1 MSHNILVF
9 IAHDILYVREKLSM
23 EKLDIFY
30 ADVALPIVA
39 SLSTEKS
46 KIKLDFRR
54 RRAYWMR
61 VIPRDNTMP
70 SNSREK
76 NGHGKVEILF
86 SKKEKNV
93 ASKNKYISKKSFTN
107 VSLCL
112 ITNKEK

>member
-54 RRAYWMR
+54 RRAY
-61 VIPRDNTMP
+61 
-70 SNSREK
+70 
-76 NGHGKVEILF
+76 
-86 SKKEKNV
+86 
-93 ASKNKYISKKSFTN
+93 
-107 VSLCL
+107 
-112 ITNKEK
+112 